1 MKYVIF
7 LGDGMADYPIVE
19 LGGKT
24 PLMAAQTPGMDWI
37 AREGRTGLFQT
48 IAPGMMTGSAI
59 ANLSVLGYDAGVLFH
74 GTEGRGVLEAAS
86 LGVDLDKNDVALRVN
101 LISVESG
108 ESVKSIEDE
117 KIRSHSAGHISN
129 EEAHTL
135 IRDAG
140 DFFKSWPLRLYPGL
154 SYRHVLIID
163 KRANGEFRLESFPPH
178 DYVGTPWRDLA
189 IRPIDPSSL
198 AGKETSDLL
207 NRFTEES
214 RKFLENHPVN
224 IRRRADGKQPANLL
238 WPWAPGKKPVM
249 PTMEERFG
257 VRGAAITAVDLIK
270 GLAIYAGMKPINVEG
285 ATGLYD
291 TNFEGKADAALKA
304 LEEVDFVYIHVEA
317 ADEAGHEKNLPLKI
331 RCIEALDKRLIQRV
345 IKGVE
350 GANKKG
356 WDCVFAVLP
365 DHTTPIAVG
374 NHGREPVP
382 VAIRFPH
389 LSGDAVERY
398 DEESVKSG
406 SLGLMTGSQ
415 FIETFFQKRS
425 RI

>member
-7 LGDGMADYPIVE
+7 LGDGMADYPLDE

-24 PLMAAQTPGMDWI
+24 PLMVAQKPGMDWI
-37 AREGRTGLFQT
+37 AREGHTGLFQT
-48 IAPGMMTGSAI
+48 IAPDMMTGSAI
-59 ANLSVLGYDAGVLFH
+59 ANLSVLGYNAKEIFH

-86 LGVDLDKNDVALRVN
+86 LGIDLDRNDVALRVN
-101 LISVESG
+101 LISV
-108 ESVKSIEDE
+108 EDE

-129 EEAHTL
+129 EEAHAL
-135 IRDAG
+135 IYDAEEH
-140 DFFKSWPLRLYPGL
+140 FSSWPLRIYPGL
-154 SYRHVLIID
+154 SYRHVLIAPD
-163 KRANGEFRLESFPPH
+163 GEFRLECFPPH
-178 DYVGTPWRDLA
+178 DNVGMPWRDLA
-189 IRPIDPSSL
+189 IRPTEPSSP
-198 AGKETSDLL
+198 AGKETANLL
-207 NRFTEES
+207 NRFVDES

-238 WPWAPGKKPVM
+238 WPWAPGKKPEM
-249 PTMEERFG
+249 PTIEERFG

-291 TNFEGKADAALKA
+291 TNFEGKADAALGA
-304 LEEVDFVYIHVEA
+304 LEEIDFVYIHVEA
-317 ADEAGHEKNLPLKI
+317 TDEAGHEKNLPLKI
-331 RCIEALDKRLIQRV
+331 RCIEDLDRRLIQRV
-345 IKGVE
+345 IEGVR
-350 GANKKG
+350 KKG

-365 DHTTPIAVG
+365 DHTTPIVLG

-382 VAIRFPH
+382 VAIHFPNIA
-389 LSGDAVERY
+389 GDAVDCY

-425 RI
+425 L

>member
-7 LGDGMADYPIVE
+7 LGDGMADCPLAE

-24 PLMAAQTPGMDWI
+24 PLMVAQKPGMDWI
-37 AREGRTGLFQT
+37 AREGRAGLFQT
-48 IAPGMMTGSAI
+48 IAPDMMTGSAI
-59 ANLSVLGYDAGVLFH
+59 ANLSVLGYDAKAIFH

-86 LGVDLDKNDVALRVN
+86 LGIDLDKNDVALRVN
-101 LISVESG
+101 LISV
-108 ESVKSIEDE
+108 EDE

-129 EEAHTL
+129 EEAHVL
-135 IRDAG
+135 IHDAG
-140 DFFKSWPLRLYPGL
+140 DHFKSWPLRLYPGL
-154 SYRHVLIID
+154 SYRHVLIV
-163 KRANGEFRLESFPPH
+163 AGGEFRLESFPPH

-189 IRPIDPSSL
+189 VRPSESSSP
-198 AGKETSDLL
+198 AGKETAGLL
-207 NRFTEES
+207 NRFVDES

-224 IRRRADGKQPANLL
+224 MRRRADGKQPANLL
-238 WPWAPGKKPVM
+238 WPWAPGKKPEM
-249 PTMEERFG
+249 PTIEERFG

-270 GLAIYAGMKPINVEG
+270 GLAIYAGMTPINVEG

-291 TNFEGKADAALKA
+291 TNYEGKADAALAA
-304 LEEVDFVYIHVEA
+304 LEELDFVYIHVEA

-331 RCIEALDKRLIQRV
+331 RCIEDLDRRLIQRV
-345 IKGVE
+345 IEGVQ
-350 GANKKG
+350 KKG

-365 DHTTPIAVG
+365 DHTTPIALG

-382 VAIRFPH
+382 VAIRFPR

-406 SLGLMTGSQ
+406 SLGLMSGSQ
-415 FIETFFQKRS
+415 FIETFFQKENTD
-425 RI
+425 

>member
-7 LGDGMADYPIVE
+7 LGDGMADYPLAE

-24 PLMAAQTPGMDWI
+24 PLMVAKKPGMDWI

-48 IAPGMMTGSAI
+48 IAPEMMTGSAI
-59 ANLSVLGYDAGVLFH
+59 ANLSVLGYDAKEIFH

-86 LGVDLDKNDVALRVN
+86 LGIDLDKNDVALRVN
-101 LISVESG
+101 LISVEN
-108 ESVKSIEDE
+108 EN
-117 KIRSHSAGHISN
+117 IRSHSAGHISN

-140 DFFKSWPLRLYPGL
+140 DYFKSWPLRLYPGL
-154 SYRHVLIID
+154 SYRHVLVVAD
-163 KRANGEFRLESFPPH
+163 GEFRLETFPPH
-178 DYVGTPWRDLA
+178 DNVGAPWRDLA
-189 IRPIDPSSL
+189 IRPIDPSSP
-198 AGKETSDLL
+198 AGKETADLL
-207 NRFTEES
+207 NSFVEES
-214 RKFLENHPVN
+214 RKFLENHPIN
-224 IRRRADGKQPANLL
+224 ICRRADGKQPANLL
-238 WPWAPGKKPVM
+238 WPWAPGKKPDM
-249 PTMEERFG
+249 PGIEERFG
-257 VRGAAITAVDLIK
+257 VSGAAITAVDLIK
-270 GLAIYAGMKPINVEG
+270 GLAIYAGMKPLNVEG

-291 TNFEGKADAALKA
+291 TNYEGKADTALGA
-304 LEEVDFVYIHVEA
+304 LEEIDFVYIHVEA

-331 RCIEALDKRLIQRV
+331 RCIEDLDKRLIQRV
-345 IKGVE
+345 VE
-350 GANKKG
+350 GVQKRG

-365 DHTTPIAVG
+365 DHTTPIVLG

-382 VAIRFPH
+382 VAIRFPNAA
-389 LSGDAVERY
+389 GDAVERY

-425 RI
+425 RL

>member
-7 LGDGMADYPIVE
+7 LGDGMADYPIAE

-24 PLMAAQTPGMDWI
+24 PLMVAQKPGMDWI

-48 IAPGMMTGSAI
+48 IAPDMLTGSAI
-59 ANLSVLGYDAGVLFH
+59 ANLSVLGYDAKALFH

-86 LGVDLDKNDVALRVN
+86 LGIDLDKNDVALRVN
-101 LISVESG
+101 LISV
-108 ESVKSIEDE
+108 EDE

-129 EEAHTL
+129 EEAHAL

-140 DFFKSWPLRLYPGL
+140 YHFKSWPLRLYPGL
-154 SYRHVLIID
+154 SYRHVLIVAD
-163 KRANGEFRLESFPPH
+163 GEFLLKSFPPH
-178 DYVGTPWRDLA
+178 DNVGTPWRDLA
-189 IRPIDPSSL
+189 IRPIEPLST
-198 AGKETSDLL
+198 AGKETAGLL
-207 NRFTEES
+207 NRFVEES

-238 WPWAPGKKPVM
+238 WPWAPGKKPDM
-249 PTMEERFG
+249 PTIEERFG
-257 VRGAAITAVDLIK
+257 IRGAAITAVDLIK
-270 GLAIYAGMKPINVEG
+270 GLAIYAGMEPIYVEG

-291 TNFEGKADAALKA
+291 TNYEGKADAALEA

-331 RCIEALDKRLIQRV
+331 RCIEDFDRRLIQRV
-345 IKGVE
+345 IEGVR
-350 GANKKG
+350 KKG
-356 WDCVFAVLP
+356 RDCVFAVLP
-365 DHTTPIAVG
+365 DNTTPISLG

-389 LSGDAVERY
+389 LAGDTVERY

-406 SLGLMTGSQ
+406 SLGLMTGSL
-415 FIETFFQKRS
+415 FIETFFGKHEFFHKKGNA
-425 RI
+425 